1 MITSKYSTNMHKIIL
16 PISFTIIFTIGLLFA
31 GSLGKKLN
39 FEISTN
45 GYINGQFNYQII
57 LLLITGISILVTF
70 LLNRSNFSKFFSFGQ
85 ISAVGEEFK
94 LLGIKK
100 GDSWLKTGVSL
111 GIIITAVTAIF
122 MYFQVRQANIN
133 WSALQTGIL
142 WIILF
147 SLTNSFGEEMIFR
160 LGIVSPLKGL
170 IAPMTIFIISAV
182 LFGIPHFAGMPN
194 GIIGATLA
202 GILGFVLAKS
212 MYETNGFF
220 WAWCIHFLQ
229 DLIIIGSIFLI
240 NTAKH

>member
-1 MITSKYSTNMHKIIL
+1 MDISNNPSNMFKVIL
-16 PISFTIIFTIGLLFA
+16 PISFTVIFTIGLLFA
-31 GSLGKKLN
+31 GFLGKKLN

-57 LLLITGISILVTF
+57 LLLITGISILATF
-70 LLNRSNFSKFFSFGQ
+70 LLNRSNFSNFFSFGQ
-85 ISAVGEEFK
+85 ISAVGEESK

-100 GDSWLKTGVSL
+100 GDSWLKTGLSL
-111 GIIITAVTAIF
+111 SIIITTVTAIF
-122 MYFQVRQANIN
+122 MYFQLKQVNVD
-133 WSALQTGIL
+133 WSLLQGGIL

-160 LGIVSPLKGL
+160 LGIISPLKGL
-170 IAPMTIFIISAV
+170 IAPMTIFFISAV

-220 WAWCIHFLQ
+220 WAWLIHFLQ
-229 DLIIIGSIFLI
+229 DLVIIGSLYLMH
-240 NTAKH
+240 KVS